1 MMWTIHHIVD
11 VCVCLCLASGC
22 HDNRYMTVRVLSRIT
37 TRRELSRHT
46 LPWRVEFWFQSIPG
60 HFIYRDG
67 SHRWISTIYFFSH
80 HPQGFNIVW
89 AFFFFWMIDLS
100 FCVCACV
107 CLFCYFFMSF
117 FSDWSI
123 DRFECCERVGTKT
136 HKSYSHQYI
145 YCPSNSR
152 FYIQFSQQCFTH
164 TQTHNQYRP
173 YTFSISY
180 FLLICFYTIFNDIY
194 TFNGIHATGHQRDSL
209 SYFLLFLL
217 FHTWLFANK
226 HGACA
231 LWNVFLP
238 RPTPSK
244 TSAHHTHGM

>member
-1 MMWTIHHIVD
+1 
-11 VCVCLCLASGC
+11 
-22 HDNRYMTVRVLSRIT
+22 
-37 TRRELSRHT
+37 
-46 LPWRVEFWFQSIPG
+46 
-60 HFIYRDG
+60 
-67 SHRWISTIYFFSH
+67 
-80 HPQGFNIVW
+80 
-89 AFFFFWMIDLS
+89 MIDLS

-173 YTFSISY
+173 YTFPISY

-217 FHTWLFANK
+217 FHT
-226 HGACA
+226 
-231 LWNVFLP
+231 
-238 RPTPSK
+238 
-244 TSAHHTHGM
+244 

>member
-89 AFFFFWMIDLS
+89 AFFFWMIDLS

-117 FSDWSI
+117 FFWLVDRSVWMLWKSRNENTQVIQSSI
-123 DRFECCERVGTKT
+123 YILSVQQPFL
-136 HKSYSHQYI
+136 YSV
-145 YCPSNSR
+145 
-152 FYIQFSQQCFTH
+152 FT
-164 TQTHNQYRP
+164 TV
-173 YTFSISY
+173 
-180 FLLICFYTIFNDIY
+180 FYTHSDTQPISSVYIS
-194 TFNGIHATGHQRDSL
+194 H
-209 SYFLLFLL
+209 LLFSLDL
-217 FHTWLFANK
+217 FLYNI
-226 HGACA
+226 
-231 LWNVFLP
+231 
-238 RPTPSK
+238 
-244 TSAHHTHGM
+244 

>member
-1 MMWTIHHIVD
+1 MDRT
-11 VCVCLCLASGC
+11 
-22 HDNRYMTVRVLSRIT
+22 
-37 TRRELSRHT
+37 
-46 LPWRVEFWFQSIPG
+46 
-60 HFIYRDG
+60 DG
-67 SHRWISTIYFFSH
+67 YPLFTFFPH

-89 AFFFFWMIDLS
+89 AFFFFEWLIYP
-100 FCVCACV
+100 FVYVCVCV
-107 CLFCYFFMSF
+107 CLFVLLFFYELF

-194 TFNGIHATGHQRDSL
+194 TFNGIHAAGHQRDSL

-226 HGACA
+226 KTNMA
-231 LWNVFLP
+231 LALLEIFFTPSHSIKNISSSHTWNVKSRHKFLGIESECLVSFN
-238 RPTPSK
+238 SK
-244 TSAHHTHGM
+244 CHISGLDGDQWIFKK